1 MWCDNM
7 DNLINNSGRSHS
19 HIPISSHHNTST
31 LLPGLSPL
39 SACSYTSF
47 GSDVLYDNSVYSSL
61 SDHDYSPHHVGP
73 EDETDFSAQNF
84 HDHVWP
90 HPQPLL
96 YPEGQ
101 EGALTGYSPSYSP
114 GYQDSLESQNITD
127 FTMSQLSQLPPH
139 SEDILSSALYQTLL
153 GEETSQ
159 LPAYIPLS
167 PDTTCQNGEFQSPE
181 RTVLM
186 SQPFSELDSLQY
198 RFKYEAE
205 VPHQTYQQFPVSPQ
219 YGDSRDIKP
228 HANIYSS
235 ALPSLPFFTPPPS
248 FNPQKMPRKMSISGD
263 TICTNCQTNTT
274 SLWRRN
280 HTGAPV
286 CNACGLYYKMHG
298 HQRPANMR

>member
-7 DNLINNSGRSHS
+7 DNLINNS
-19 HIPISSHHNTST
+19 
-31 LLPGLSPL
+31 GLSPL

-47 GSDVLYDNSVYSSL
+47 GSDVLYDNSIYSSL

-101 EGALTGYSPSYSP
+101 EGAMTGYSPSYSP

-167 PDTTCQNGEFQSPE
+167 PDTTCQN
-181 RTVLM
+181 
-186 SQPFSELDSLQY
+186 ELDSLQY

-228 HANIYSS
+228 ITKIYSS

-298 HQRPANMR
+298 HQRPANMRKDSVLQRKRKVKSQGRRRRNGKQHTGTGKNNQTES